1 MNLEELI
8 ALEGRL
14 ETVKDWMNGL
24 RMVAAHPIARQ
35 AAIHMTV
42 IEAALTALQDREAV
56 VREFK
61 PEFALPILQ
70 ATQPA
75 RRFFTRQGTLPLSD
89 ADREYA
95 SNVYAAILKLLE
107 PK

>member
-1 MNLEELI
+1 MNREELI

-42 IEAALTALQDREAV
+42 IEAALTALQSREEV
-56 VREFK
+56 VREC
-61 PEFALPILQ
+61 A
-70 ATQPA
+70 ATAEQCFDYGPDTKDPQRA
-75 RRFFTRQGTLPLSD
+75 YFLGRAD
-89 ADREYA
+89 AGR
-95 SNVYAAILKLLE
+95 AIRKLLE